1 MVYRRHD
8 DGTAPFV
15 ANRSEQPEEG
25 LDIPWERLAQDTL
38 INMVAEFVTRE
49 WSDLGDSCFTMDDK
63 IDQVIQQLKAKK
75 VKVVF
80 DFATGTGN
88 IVVCR

>member
-1 MVYRRHD
+1 MSID
-8 DGTAPFV
+8 DMTAPTL
-15 ANRSEQPEEG
+15 ANRSEQSEEG
-25 LDIPWERLAQDTL
+25 VDIPWERINHETL
-38 INMVAEFVTRE
+38 MNMLAEFVTRE
-49 WSDLGDSCFTMDDK
+49 WSDLGDAGFTMADK
-63 IDQVIQQLKAKK
+63 IDQVMQQLKAKK